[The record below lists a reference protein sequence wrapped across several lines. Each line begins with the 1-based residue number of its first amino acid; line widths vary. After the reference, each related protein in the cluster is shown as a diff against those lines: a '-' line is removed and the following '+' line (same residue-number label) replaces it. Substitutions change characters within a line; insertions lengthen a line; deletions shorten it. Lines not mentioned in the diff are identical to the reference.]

1 MHPISWNVYS
11 AHYENIELLLE
22 AGGDVNAD
30 FDSMDGRGPIT
41 PLDLVKQLQ
50 IVEEGDQRFIKLES
64 LLEKYGAK
72 RYEEIQQSSGS
83 HDL

>member
-1 MHPISWNVYS
+1 MFKTTLKVKT
-11 AHYENIELLLE
+11 ELE
-22 AGGDVNAD
+22 PKKFPKVC
-30 FDSMDGRGPIT
+30 P
-41 PLDLVKQLQ
+41 DLVKQLQ
-50 IVEEGDQRFIKLES
+50 IVEEGDQRFIKLER